1 MSFIDFFLFW
11 EYTLGVYQ
19 KKGGE
24 LMAKDKGNS
33 VIAQNKKA
41 YHDYFVEE
49 EFEAGLEL
57 KGTEVKSI
65 RAGRVNLKDSYV
77 SCKTG
82 EAILIGMHISPYEQG
97 NIFNHEPL
105 RSRRLLLHRREIN
118 KLIGLSQQQGYAL
131 IPLKLYF
138 KGQYVKLQLGL
149 CRGKKNYDKRA
160 AMAERDAK
168 RNMDRALKDF
178 NR

>member
-1 MSFIDFFLFW
+1 MPK
-11 EYTLGVYQ
+11 E
-19 KKGGE
+19 KK
-24 LMAKDKGNS
+24 NT

-41 YHDYFVEE
+41 YHDYFVDET
-49 EFEAGLEL
+49 FEAGLSL
-57 KGTEVKSI
+57 SGTEVKSI

-82 EAILIGMHISPYEQG
+82 EAILIGMHISPYDFG

-118 KLIGLSQQQGYAL
+118 KLIGLTQQEGYTL
-131 IPLKLYF
+131 IPLKLYL
-138 KGQYVKLQLGL
+138 KGQYVKLELGL

-160 AMAERDAK
+160 SMAERDAK
-168 RNMDRALKDF
+168 RNMDRALKEQ
-178 NR
+178 NQR

>member
-1 MSFIDFFLFW
+1 
-11 EYTLGVYQ
+11 
-19 KKGGE
+19 
-24 LMAKDKGNS
+24 MAKDKGNP

-97 NIFNHEPL
+97 SIFNHEPL

-160 AMAERDAK
+160 AIAERDAK